1 MNFLFR
7 GLFYYQSRAQ
17 KMHGRKTYKNLPVVR
32 GMKK

>member
-1 MNFLFR
+1 MVCFTIKP
-7 GLFYYQSRAQ
+7 GK